1 MLYNEYLE
9 DDILDNDIG
18 QTVKLKK
25 NIVGFK
31 TVLFIALSIILSM
44 QTLTGGLNPFG
55 YVMLGLASIFNV
67 PLLAV
72 FISSVIGMA
81 ISSFSIAKI
90 ISLTI
95 FFVLFTFFTVVINV
109 EGISKKYSAMIKLLL
124 SVSIV
129 KIINVIFIKDLTIIF
144 SVYEILLVAILY
156 VVFLSGIYVILN
168 YKKGYIF
175 SGEENIAMLCIFAF
189 LIASLNS
196 INIFD
201 ISIMSILGISFVL
214 IYGWKNGPI
223 MGASSGLIMGL
234 IISAVGSTNI
244 TYVVTLAFSSMIA
257 GLLGKI
263 GKVSVIFGFIGGSL
277 IVNYLAGSSSYF
289 TATLLEILI
298 ASLPLLFMPKKLEYK
313 LDNLFNCNNA
323 LKSPYENLLDF
334 GSDVKNR
341 LDAVSGVFSSL
352 SDITLE
358 ITKEDKTE
366 TRDVIQRYIE
376 NYTQNNCLDCN
387 IKDNCMDS
395 DRIKI
400 SVDYI
405 ASKLESGEKISEEM
419 LSVGCKEN
427 ARIIKDIEE
436 IYTSMRLMR
445 MLKKKEAENSKKLS
459 NQYKEVSKI
468 ISNLSK
474 NIKNV
479 PAKTVRNVKSLREEL
494 KLHGYMVYEDDL
506 NINKNCVEYT
516 FITDI
521 LTNIDDQKVE
531 IINLVSNMLEKPM
544 NIKLLLNI
552 SKSERSKIKLVSMS
566 KYNLEV
572 GISKDHK
579 TDEIVSG
586 DLYLSMELEL
596 GKHMITISDG
606 AGSGIQAEKS
616 SKTVINML
624 EKLLNGGFEKE
635 KAIEIINTIIKM
647 KQDESNFASLD
658 IAIIDLERA
667 DCEYIKFGAAPTYII
682 ENEKI
687 ATITSCSIPV
697 GLVADNEYVPITK
710 KLNEGDII
718 VQISDG
724 VVNDDMIV
732 NDNYFTK
739 ILTTIDTTNSSKEIA
754 NQLHKQVLKEY
765 KNVLRDDVTIV
776 VSKFTTND

>member
-196 INIFD
+196 LNIFD
-201 ISIMSILGISFVL
+201 ISIMNILGISFVL

-223 MGASSGLIMGL
+223 LGASSGLIMGL

-521 LTNIDDQKVE
+521 LTNIDEQKAE

-579 TDEIVSG
+579 TGEIVSG
-586 DLYLSMELEL
+586 DSYLSMELEL
-596 GKHMITISDG
+596 GKHMIIISDG